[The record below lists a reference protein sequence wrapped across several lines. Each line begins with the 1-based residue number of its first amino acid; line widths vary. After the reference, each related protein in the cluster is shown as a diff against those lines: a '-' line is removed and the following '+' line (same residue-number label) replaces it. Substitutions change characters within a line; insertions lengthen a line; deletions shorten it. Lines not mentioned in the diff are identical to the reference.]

1 MSISNNTVFRYYLFV
16 FLKDF
21 AFFSAVLIPFFTEW
35 GHISL
40 TQVTI
45 LQSWFMLS
53 IFFLEIP
60 TGAIADYFGRK
71 YSIALGCITIASACL
86 LYGSI
91 PKFEIFFIAEFLY
104 AMGVAL
110 ISGADQALLYDSLKE
125 AGKENESNKIFGRA
139 HSFNLS
145 GILIAA
151 PIGGFIASKFGLNAP
166 LLFSSIPF
174 LLAGIVA
181 FTIKEPIV
189 HEKTLESKRYF
200 DIARKG
206 LFYFYKHKTLR
217 LLAIDSIIVASSAY
231 FVIWLYQPLLKNLNI
246 PIFYFGFWHT
256 FLVAAEILIASN
268 FGYFEKIFGS
278 GKSLL
283 NFSAIIT
290 SISFIIV
297 AIFPSIFTL
306 VLFILFAGGFG
317 ITRFELM
324 SSYMNKFIPSEQRA
338 TVISSVSMFKRFALV
353 ILNPIIG
360 FAADR
365 SLGLA
370 FLILG
375 LIPLLVFLFSP
386 IRQKIPN
393 QD

>member
-1 MSISNNTVFRYYLFV
+1 MKILNNIIFRYYLFV

-40 TQVTI
+40 AQVTI

-71 YSIALGCITIASACL
+71 YSITLGCIIIASACL

-125 AGKENESNKIFGRA
+125 AGKDSESNRIFGRA
-139 HSFNLS
+139 HSFNLL

-151 PIGGFIASKFGLNAP
+151 PIGGFIASRFGLNAP
-166 LLFSSIPF
+166 LLFSSVPF

-181 FTIKEPIV
+181 FTIKEPIA
-189 HEKTLESKRYF
+189 HEKTSESKRYF

-246 PIFYFGFWHT
+246 PIFYFGFGHAL
-256 FLVAAEILIASN
+256 LVTAEILIATN

-278 GKSLL
+278 GKSFLS
-283 NFSAIIT
+283 FSAIIT
-290 SISFIIV
+290 SISFIMV
-297 AIFPSIFTL
+297 AIFPSLFTFIF
-306 VLFILFAGGFG
+306 FILFAGGFG

-338 TVISSVSMFKRFALV
+338 TVISSISMFKRFALV

-365 SLGLA
+365 SVGMA

-386 IRQKIPN
+386 IKQKMSDQN
-393 QD
+393 

>member
-1 MSISNNTVFRYYLFV
+1 MNREV
-16 FLKDF
+16 D
-21 AFFSAVLIPFFTEW
+21 A
-35 GHISL
+35 
-40 TQVTI
+40 
-45 LQSWFMLS
+45 
-53 IFFLEIP
+53 
-60 TGAIADYFGRK
+60 
-71 YSIALGCITIASACL
+71 
-86 LYGSI
+86 
-91 PKFEIFFIAEFLY
+91 
-104 AMGVAL
+104 
-110 ISGADQALLYDSLKE
+110 
-125 AGKENESNKIFGRA
+125 SNKIFGRA
-139 HSFNLS
+139 HSFNLL

-181 FTIKEPIV
+181 FTIKEPII
-189 HEKTLESKRYF
+189 HARISESKRYL

-206 LFYFYKHKTLR
+206 FIYFYKHETLR
-217 LLAIDSIIVASSAY
+217 LLAIDSVIVASSAY
-231 FVIWLYQPLLKNLNI
+231 FVIWLYQPLLKNFNI
-246 PIFYFGFWHT
+246 PIFYFGFGHAL
-256 FLVAAEILIASN
+256 LVAAEILIASN
-268 FGYFEKIFGS
+268 FGYFEQIFGS
-278 GKSLL
+278 GKSFLS
-283 NFSAIIT
+283 FSAIIT

-338 TVISSVSMFKRFALV
+338 TVISSISMFRRFALV
-353 ILNPIIG
+353 ILNPVIG

-375 LIPLLVFLFSP
+375 IIPLFVFLFSP
-386 IRQKIPN
+386 IKQKIPDRN
-393 QD
+393 